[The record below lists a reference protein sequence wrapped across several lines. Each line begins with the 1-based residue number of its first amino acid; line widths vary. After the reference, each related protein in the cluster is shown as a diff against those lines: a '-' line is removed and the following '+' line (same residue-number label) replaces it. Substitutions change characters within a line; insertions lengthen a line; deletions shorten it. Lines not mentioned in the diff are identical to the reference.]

1 MKGKMLNLK
10 EILNTLKKNNLHFIL
25 IGGQAAVVHGSAYL
39 THDVDVCYA
48 RDKENL
54 ENIVKA
60 LKAFNPFLRG
70 AEKDLPFIFDAE
82 TLQKGL
88 NFTFSTDIG
97 AIDLIGEVSGIGG
110 YDEVIKYSE
119 TLEIYGMQCHV
130 LTVEGL
136 IKSKKAAGREKDRI
150 VIKEMEA
157 LIQIKRRK
165 ENKRNN

>member
-1 MKGKMLNLK
+1 MLNFK
-10 EILNTLKKNNLHFIL
+10 EIITTLKNHNIRFVL
-25 IGGQAAVVHGSAYL
+25 IGGRAATIQGSAYPSY
-39 THDVDVCYA
+39 DVDICHL

-60 LKAFNPFLRG
+60 LKTFNPYLRG
-70 AEKDLPFIFDAE
+70 AEKDLPFIFDTE

-97 AIDLIGEVSGIGG
+97 DIDLIGEVSGIGG

-119 TLEIYGMQCHV
+119 TVDIYGMQCHV

-136 IKSKKAAGREKDRI
+136 IKTKKAAGREKDRI

-157 LIQIKRRK
+157 LLEIKRQK
-165 ENKRNN
+165 ENK